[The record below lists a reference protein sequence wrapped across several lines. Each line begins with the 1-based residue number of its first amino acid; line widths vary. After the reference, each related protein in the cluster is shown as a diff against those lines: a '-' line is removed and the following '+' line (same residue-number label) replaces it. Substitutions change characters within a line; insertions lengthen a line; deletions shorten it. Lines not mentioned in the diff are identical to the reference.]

1 MLKNYDEII
10 GKQLKKVRE
19 SKGYTLNDVAG
30 NVNSK
35 ISTISNYEQGIR
47 SIPVP
52 KLKDVLDFMN
62 YDFFKFMSE
71 VFELCEKEDQ

>member
-1 MLKNYDEII
+1 MLKNYDVII
-10 GKQLKKVRE
+10 GKQLKRVRE
-19 SKGYTLNDVAG
+19 SKGYTLNDVAS

-62 YDFFKFMSE
+62 FDFFKFMSE

>member
-19 SKGYTLNDVAG
+19 SKGYTLNDVAS

>member
-1 MLKNYDEII
+1 MLKNYDVII
-10 GKQLKKVRE
+10 GKQLKRVRE
-19 SKGYTLNDVAG
+19 SKGYTLNDVAS